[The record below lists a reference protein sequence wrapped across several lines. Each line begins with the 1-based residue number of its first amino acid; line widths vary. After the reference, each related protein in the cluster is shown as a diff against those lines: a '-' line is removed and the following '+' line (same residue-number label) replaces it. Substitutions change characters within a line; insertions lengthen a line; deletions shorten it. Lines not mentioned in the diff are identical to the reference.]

1 MIIYSAIKN
10 LKNNKIYLGINHCEI
25 FKKFPIIRQNY
36 TDLIMGF
43 LTDKLIFLD
52 RKNASDYVIK
62 NKQIQKEN
70 IIKSIKRKE
79 LFSEDILLEQYD
91 LFLWSEYN
99 KLYK

>member
-10 LKNNKIYLGINHCEI
+10 LKNNKIYLGINHGEI
-25 FKKFPIIRQNY
+25 FQNFPIIRKDY
-36 TDLIMGF
+36 TNLIMGF

-52 RKNASDYVIK
+52 RKQASDYAIK

-70 IIKSIKRKE
+70 IIKLIKGKE

>member
-10 LKNNKIYLGINHCEI
+10 LKTNKIYLAINHGEI
-25 FKKFPIIRQNY
+25 FQKFPIIKKNNN
-36 TDLIMGF
+36 DLIMGF

-70 IIKSIKRKE
+70 IIKLIKGKE